1 MKPYPPDDPRA
12 LAQSRRRIMLT
23 AAGGMLV
30 LSAIIIVLLPIRL
43 PIPLRLAVACIDLIA
58 AATIWVLLRQ
68 QAGR

>member
-1 MKPYPPDDPRA
+1 
-12 LAQSRRRIMLT
+12 MLT

-68 QAGR
+68 QGGR

>member
-1 MKPYPPDDPRA
+1 MRNLPHDESRA

-30 LSAIIIVLLPIRL
+30 ASAVIILLLPFRL
-43 PIPLRLAVACIDLIA
+43 PLPLRLAVACVDIVA

-68 QAGR
+68 QRGR

>member
-1 MKPYPPDDPRA
+1 MNRLPPDDPRS
-12 LAQSRRRIMLT
+12 LAQARRRIMLT

-30 LSAIIIVLLPIRL
+30 LSAIVILFLPIRL